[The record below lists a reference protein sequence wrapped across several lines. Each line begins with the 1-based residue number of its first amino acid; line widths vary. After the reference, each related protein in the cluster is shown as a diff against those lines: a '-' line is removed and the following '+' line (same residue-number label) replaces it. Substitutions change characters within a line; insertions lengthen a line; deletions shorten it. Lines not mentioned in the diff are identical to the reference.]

1 MPSAGLLVVPLLAVV
16 LAPTRTSAPLVVQ
29 TLVVVVAAVKV
40 VVVGAP
46 AGRGRRAAVVVVGP
60 LLAAASVL
68 GAWRTA
74 LLALASV
81 RGRETG
87 RQLAGRSLV
96 KTVVV
101 VFLENA

>member
-1 MPSAGLLVVPLLAVV
+1 MVPLLAVV
-16 LAPTRTSAPLVVQ
+16 SAPTRTSAPLVVQ

-46 AGRGRRAAVVVVGP
+46 AGRGRRPAVVVVGP

-87 RQLAGRSLV
+87 IPLPGR
-96 KTVVV
+96 TWGGAVVA